1 MESGNRPESLSKKHP
16 QAALDSDLPTIV
28 SYVVENSAR
37 SYMDIAGINIAGV
50 FCCYYWLLLYYEC
63 LELRRIHSA
72 SYVFYNMMMALY
84 IKCYV
89 VKGKFRPW
97 YRYYEEVETRIL
109 NDKEW
114 NMLHLNGI
122 ECFVS

>member
-1 MESGNRPESLSKKHP
+1 MESAGQPVSHGKKPP
-16 QAALDSDLPTIV
+16 QVVLDSDLPTIV
-28 SYVVENSAR
+28 EYVTENCAR

-63 LELRRIHSA
+63 LELRKVHSA
-72 SYVFYNMMMALY
+72 SYVFYHMMMAFN

-109 NDKEW
+109 NVKEW